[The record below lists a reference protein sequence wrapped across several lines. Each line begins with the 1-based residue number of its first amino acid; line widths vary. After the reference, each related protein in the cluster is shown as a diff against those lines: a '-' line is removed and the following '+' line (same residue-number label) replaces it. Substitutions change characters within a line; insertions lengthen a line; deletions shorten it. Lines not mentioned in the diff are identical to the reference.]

1 MKNSTKSLL
10 IQASLICGSV
20 VAPLEEK
27 ARPLEKNKASGASE
41 GLEPL
46 STGSTTGSTGAATC
60 YAPEDFFFL
69 VILCFEKR
77 PHINEAWLMLLP
89 S

>member
-20 VAPLEEK
+20 VAPLGEQV
-27 ARPLEKNKASGASE
+27 RPLEKDRASGASE

-46 STGSTTGSTGAATC
+46 STGAKTGSTGAAPDSTGAFSKR
-60 YAPEDFFFL
+60 YL
-69 VILCFEKR
+69 LCR
-77 PHINEAWLMLLP
+77 ACVAG
-89 S
+89 